1 MISELIEKNQFNDF
15 YILFDDNVKDANKTV
30 KSFYEQFESEYC
42 QKGSENFNNPNKFK
56 IYINETMNKGRSKQ
70 NVSSIIEKYS
80 KNKNLESSKVFM
92 QSCQRSPFLCLIVMT
107 KEQFKS
113 LDNILELVVT
123 HKENDSKTIIILEEI
138 KELIYA
144 QNQFVQYQQ
153 EFDQFVLDLQLNNK
167 VDVINTKSQKQ
178 TIEEI
183 AQCLLCSVQ
192 WKKKQNKIPCLFRDR
207 GDFSLFKAE
216 NAGITNTYELYWM
229 AMLTQIPG
237 ISEAKA
243 RAIVLKYP
251 SVKSLINAYKNTDI
265 EKRPHL
271 LSEIEVVQ
279 GIVQQTS
286 KKLGNTIS
294 EQLYILFSTT
304 NADYKVLD

>member
-15 YILFDDNVKDANKTV
+15 YILFDDNIKDANKTV
-30 KSFYEQFESEYC
+30 KSFYEQFEQECY
-42 QKGSENFNNPNKFK
+42 QKGSENYNHSNKFK
-56 IYINETMNKGRSKQ
+56 IYINETINKGKSKQ
-70 NVSSIIEKYS
+70 NISQIIEKYS
-80 KNKNLESSKVFM
+80 KHKILETSRVF
-92 QSCQRSPFLCLIVMT
+92 QQNCQRAPFLCLIILC
-107 KEQFKS
+107 KEQFQS
-113 LDNILELVVT
+113 LENILEIVVA
-123 HKENDSKTIIILEEI
+123 HKENDCKTVIILEEI

-144 QNQFVQYQQ
+144 QNQFDQYQK

-167 VDVINTKSQKQ
+167 VDVINTKSLKQ

-192 WKKKQNKIPCLFRDR
+192 WKKKKNKIPCLFRDR
-207 GDFSLFKAE
+207 GDQNLFKSE
-216 NAGITNTYELYWM
+216 NAGITNTYQLYWLS
-229 AMLTQIPG
+229 MLAQIPG

-251 SVKSLINAYKNTDI
+251 SIKSLLNAYKNTDI

-279 GIVQQTS
+279 GIVQQSS

-304 NADYKVLD
+304 DADYKLLD